1 MKRIL
6 ILTLMTLV
14 TVISCAFALSACDD
28 KTNDTEP
35 GGTGHTHV
43 LEYVDAE
50 EATCTKEGYAAYW
63 YCADC
68 GKYFTDAE
76 GKKETTLSQLI
87 IPAAA
92 HTPADP
98 VRENE
103 VTATCTHEGSY
114 DEVVYCR
121 ECNREISR
129 IKQTI
134 AATGHT
140 FSEEWSYDDIWHW
153 HAATCGHTEEM
164 SDYSEHAWDEGVVS
178 TQPTCTQDGEFTYT
192 CLVCGKTRSETIA
205 ATGHT
210 FSEEWSFDEICHWHA
225 ATCGHTEEMIDYS
238 EHAWD
243 DGVITKQFTCTIDG
257 EIVYTCT
264 VCGKT
269 TAIILPATG
278 HSFSGIWSFDETY
291 HWHAA
296 TCEHTDEVR
305 DKAEHTWDSGIL
317 TAPTCT
323 QAGKITYTC
332 KVCGRTKTETI
343 AATGH
348 TFSEEWSFDESYHW
362 HAATCGHTEVRDKAE
377 HTWDSGI
384 LTAPTC
390 TQEGKITYT
399 CTVCGKTRTEP
410 VAATG
415 HTFSEEWSF
424 DETYHW
430 HAATCGHTDE
440 VRDKAVHTFENRVCT
455 ICHMVKVSV
464 GLDLTLNPNGKSYSV
479 SGIGTCTESD
489 LLIPSEYEGLPIISV
504 DSNAFKDC
512 AFVTSVTIPDSVTTI
527 GSSAFEGCS
536 SLKRI
541 NIPEGVTTIGQKT
554 FYDCTSLTEISLPDS
569 VTMIDWYAFYNCS
582 SLTDLS
588 LSDNL
593 TTIDR
598 YAFYNCSS
606 LTGISIPASVKSIGN
621 SAFYNCSA
629 LTEVIIPEGVTQIA
643 DYTFNNC
650 NALQSIAIP
659 ASVKS
664 IGDMAFYN
672 CNSLSGVYIT
682 DVSAWCAVK
691 LTGLYSRPLYYAGKL
706 YLNGKLVTNLM
717 IPDGT
722 ASIGEYT
729 FYGCT
734 SLTSVTIPDS
744 VTAINIEAFS
754 ECAFLTS
761 VILFNGLTTIGNG
774 AFQGCGSLTDISIPA
789 SVTSIG
795 SSAFEGCA
803 SLASINIPDGVTSVN
818 PMTFMGCS
826 SLTSIVI
833 PASVTSLSAS
843 AFDGC
848 SQVIQTEN
856 GIHYVDQ
863 WAIGCESSLNFAT
876 IRSGTVGIAKHAFN
890 GCASLVSMT
899 IPDGVLYIDS
909 WAFQNCTSLTDITIP
924 ESVKDIGWY
933 TFRNCGALK
942 SITIPDGVT
951 YIGWETLYLCSALK
965 SVTIPDGVTSIGN
978 NAFRKCSSLTSIT
991 IPASVTSIGLF
1002 AFDNC
1007 TALTNITYSGTI
1019 AAWNAVEK
1027 DTNWN
1032 TNTGNY
1038 TIHCTDGD
1046 IVKS

>member
-92 HTPADP
+92 HTPADPVRENEVTATCTHEGSYDEVVYCRECEEQISRTTITIPKAAHTPAAP

-296 TCEHTDEVR
+296 TCEHTD
-305 DKAEHTWDSGIL
+305 
-317 TAPTCT
+317 
-323 QAGKITYTC
+323 
-332 KVCGRTKTETI
+332 
-343 AATGH
+343 
-348 TFSEEWSFDESYHW
+348 
-362 HAATCGHTEVRDKAE
+362 EVRDKAE

-629 LTEVIIPEGVTQIA
+629 LTEVTIPEGVTQIA

-659 ASVKS
+659 ASVTS

-691 LTGLYSRPLYYAGKL
+691 LSGLYSRPLYYAGNL

-754 ECAFLTS
+754 ECASLTS
-761 VILFNGLTTIGNG
+761 VTLFNGLTTIGNG

-951 YIGWETLYLCSALK
+951 YIGWETFYLCSALK